1 MPRKIFVFIVLI
13 GSDTQRLL
21 FQETTC
27 YVPRLYVV
35 PPYVKPTFC
44 HVCHEGSNDSTLQRY
59 IFFPER
65 KNYCVIFFNR
75 AYCYIKVIYWSLVL
89 TTNRRD

>member
-27 YVPRLYVV
+27 YVPRLYAISQ
-35 PPYVKPTFC
+35 YVKPTFC

-65 KNYCVIFFNR
+65 KNYYVIFLLI
-75 AYCYIKVIYWSLVL
+75 AHIVIKVTYWLLVHM
-89 TTNRRD
+89 TIWRD